1 MSGGARR
8 VAPVAFV
15 GVGLASLSVL
25 EVVMKK
31 LVATVGAV
39 VLSVPVAALAAFD
52 TAPIDAVKA
61 DMLTAA
67 GALLGLGVAVWG
79 ALKIVRMFHG
89 R

>member
-1 MSGGARR
+1 MN
-8 VAPVAFV
+8 
-15 GVGLASLSVL
+15 
-25 EVVMKK
+25 K
-31 LVATVGAV
+31 LVAVLGSV
-39 VLSVPVAALAAFD
+39 VLALPVAAFAAFD

-61 DMLTAA
+61 DMLQAA